1 MRRQVGGKVGIEDE
15 GTLRV
20 SEDVQRRTEHVQTKI
35 RIAAAEL
42 GASAVGVAK

>member
-1 MRRQVGGKVGIEDE
+1 MRRQVGGEVGIEE